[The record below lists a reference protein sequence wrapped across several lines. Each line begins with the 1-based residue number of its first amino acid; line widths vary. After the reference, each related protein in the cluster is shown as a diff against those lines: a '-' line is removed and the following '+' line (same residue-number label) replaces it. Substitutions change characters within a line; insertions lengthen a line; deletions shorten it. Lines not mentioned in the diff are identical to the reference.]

1 MTKELSI
8 ESIKKEIIDKLMNNM
23 DILNYFKEYTESK
36 GFTISK
42 LYDNFIF
49 DYDSSSVP
57 NDYIT
62 VEVSEF
68 NSDRSINTTDKKYQ
82 VVIKMGL
89 QKEKYVCDMATKIV
103 DIIEELYPY
112 KKKFSNTTFKTTDNC
127 ISVDGYSGYT
137 PLLLNV
143 YMDNKRYDQLHRM
156 ITFEIG

>member
-1 MTKELSI
+1 MTNELSI
-8 ESIKKEIIDKLMNNM
+8 KGIKKEIIDKLMNNM
-23 DILNYFKEYTESK
+23 DVLNYFKKYTAE

-42 LYDNFIF
+42 LYNNFIF

-57 NDYIT
+57 EDYIT

-68 NSDRSINTTDKKYQ
+68 DSKVNATDKKYQ

-89 QKEKYVCDMATKIV
+89 EKEENICDMASKIV
-103 DIIEELYPY
+103 EIIEELYPG
-112 KKKFSNTTFKTTDNC
+112 KKRFSNVPFKTMDNC

-137 PLLLNV
+137 PMSLNV
-143 YMDNKRYDQLHRM
+143 YMENKRYNQLHRM